1 MSRFGMLLAA
11 HDERPGM
18 PATIHVPTTAE
29 MRSISTADLRLLLA
43 QAFAVANAV
52 VDRRRG
58 HGRTMSEIHI
68 QAAQSILR
76 KASRDAML
84 SLQEALVEPRPGNG
98 GDWSDFHNAPDEELT
113 GPLRPVPPDPIP
125 RT

>member
-1 MSRFGMLLAA
+1 MSRFGILLAA

-18 PATIHVPTTAE
+18 PAQIHVPTERE
-29 MRSISTADLRLLLA
+29 MRAISTADLRLMLA

-52 VDRRRG
+52 ADRRRG

-68 QAAQSILR
+68 QAAQNILR

-84 SLQEALVEPRPGNG
+84 SLQEALVEPRPG
-98 GDWSDFHNAPDEELT
+98 GDWSDFHNAPDEELR
-113 GPLRPVPPDPIP
+113 GPLRPVPPAPIS
-125 RT
+125 RS